1 MMHLKMLVYDVPPCW
16 KEVDLDACLQL
27 FEDSLLADQYLL
39 IDQHY
44 SCSDLCALPETL
56 EFGVVVHPEI
66 TGISSETVISVFELT
81 IAVE

>member
-16 KEVDLDACLQL
+16 KEVDLDACLQS
-27 FEDSLLADQYLL
+27 FKDSLLAGQYSL

-44 SCSDLCALPETL
+44 SCSNLCALPETS
-56 EFGVVVHPEI
+56 EFGVVIHPENV
-66 TGISSETVISVFELT
+66 GISSEPVIGVFELT

>member
-1 MMHLKMLVYDVPPCW
+1 MMHSKMLVYDVPPCW
-16 KEVDLDACLQL
+16 KEVDLDACPQL

-66 TGISSETVISVFELT
+66 AGISSEPVIGVFELT